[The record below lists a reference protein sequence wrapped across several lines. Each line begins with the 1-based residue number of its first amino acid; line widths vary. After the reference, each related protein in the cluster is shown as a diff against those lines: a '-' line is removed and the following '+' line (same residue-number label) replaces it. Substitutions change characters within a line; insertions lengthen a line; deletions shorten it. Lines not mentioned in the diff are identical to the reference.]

1 MFSQEYDNEIS
12 HYFHNL
18 TALLEHRA
26 EELKEKVGQLPVG
39 ERGFT
44 ATARRSFGRSWR
56 KSAGRWR
63 SATAMK
69 HRRSGSCTAPCP

>member
-39 ERGFT
+39 ERGLY
-44 ATARRSFGRSWR
+44 RH
-56 KSAGRWR
+56 SAALLRQKLAEIGGGGVRQR
-63 SATAMK
+63 
-69 HRRSGSCTAPCP
+69 